1 MADHAKRTTRLV
13 SFRRHCGRP
22 RFVSQAGLP
31 KGVWMRYSPSK
42 TVYWLDAY
50 NAAK

>member
-31 KGVWMRYSPSK
+31 RCV
-42 TVYWLDAY
+42 DALLSVKDRIL
-50 NAAK
+50 AGCL